1 LDKDVLDSYGK
12 KKKLEL

>member
-12 KKKLEL
+12 KKKL